1 MQTTDLIANKKPVA
15 DLDVRD
21 RRLARL
27 TTLLEVASMLSSELD
42 GAEIVRPSFA
52 DERRFVFCV
61 TWGVAFSDRS
71 SLTKS
76 SAS

>member
-1 MQTTDLIANKKPVA
+1 MQTTDLIANKKSVA

-42 GAEIVRPSFA
+42 VSEIVLQ
-52 DERRFVFCV
+52 V
-61 TWGVAFSDRS
+61 
-71 SLTKS
+71 LI
-76 SAS
+76 